1 LGRNIIVSRR
11 RHPARIIIVVVLV
24 LALLAIAAFFGLAWH
39 PPIAAVAAPSRTA
52 FDPALVRRGAQL
64 ASAGDCNSCHS
75 ASGGASYAGGVAIE
89 TPFGTIHGTNIS
101 PDPRSGIGEW
111 SEAAFRRALRE
122 GVSRDGHLLY
132 PAFPY
137 NHFTHLSDADISALY
152 AFMMTRDPAPA
163 VTAPNRLRF
172 PFQFR
177 PLVAGWNALYLQRG
191 ALPSAGTAHDA
202 QWQRGEYLV
211 RSVAHCGACHS
222 PRTALGGEE
231 RDHPLAGGDAEGWNA
246 PALNANSPSPVPW
259 TVDTLAAYLRTGL
272 VPDHAITAGPM
283 QAVVHNLA
291 HVSDDDVRAIATY
304 IVSGMGPVTPARQ
317 QREAQAR
324 QKAQIALAQ
333 VQPASAAADGDQ
345 ARLTLGAKVYQES
358 CAACHDA
365 GRQVSSDSALRLPL
379 AVALYLPDARNLIHI
394 VRGGIAPPPGQPGRW
409 MPPFDG
415 ILSDDQ
421 LTALAIWLRR
431 QATDAPPWTDVARLV
446 KDSGSAP

>member
-1 LGRNIIVSRR
+1 V
-11 RHPARIIIVVVLV
+11 VVVLV
-24 LALLAIAAFFGLAWH
+24 LLAIAAFFGLAWH
-39 PPIAAVAAPSRTA
+39 PPIAAIAPPARTA

-64 ASAGDCNSCHS
+64 ASAGDCSSCHS

-101 PDPRSGIGEW
+101 PDAQSGIGGW

-137 NHFTHLSDADISALY
+137 NHFTHLSDADIAALY
-152 AFMMTRDPAPA
+152 AFMMTRDAAPA
-163 VTAPNRLRF
+163 VTAHNRLRF

-177 PLVAGWNALYLQRG
+177 PLIAGWNALYLQRG
-191 ALPSAGTAHDA
+191 PLPAGATHDA

-211 RSVAHCGACHS
+211 RSVGHCGACHS

-231 RDHPLAGGDAEGWNA
+231 TDRPLAGGDAEGWNA
-246 PALNANSPSPVPW
+246 TALNANSPSPVPW
-259 TVDTLAAYLRTGL
+259 TADTLAAYLRTGL

-291 HVSDDDVRAIATY
+291 QVGDDDVRAIATY
-304 IVSGMGPVTPARQ
+304 IVSAMGPATPARR

-324 QKAQIALAQ
+324 QKAGIALAQ
-333 VQPASAAADGDQ
+333 VQPASPAPDAAQ
-345 ARLTLGAKVYQES
+345 AQLTLGAKVYQES
-358 CAACHDA
+358 CASCHDA
-365 GRQVSSDSALRLPL
+365 GRQLSSNSALRLPL

-431 QATDAPPWTDVARLV
+431 QATDAPPWADVARLV